1 MTVDAFPDVLDSDWY
16 CLTLSDFCR
25 ISGSADGPVWASSL
39 EGNGGGQ
46 TRWAQDTTQ
55 FKDALCYPL
64 QIGLNRR
71 NTHAAATGLT
81 T

>member
-1 MTVDAFPDVLDSDWY
+1 
-16 CLTLSDFCR
+16 
-25 ISGSADGPVWASSL
+25 VWASSL

-71 NTHAAATGLT
+71 NTQAAATGLT